1 VLQRRGVL
9 YWVRTRGP
17 QTEYAV
23 VLHSY
28 APASTREVA
37 RQLEL
42 LDITSPAPAGQDIVL
57 PVRLSA
63 GSTDPGVIGIETR
76 APLDLLRL
84 AAASI
89 ELPEDTDKRVQRFPE
104 SGPAG
109 RGIRIRSAATRPAQA
124 RVATEYR
131 GRWYYVDDEDAASKQ
146 WFTTLRF
153 LLSARVQGAPTVA
166 PMLTIPVAK

>member
-1 VLQRRGVL
+1 M
-9 YWVRTRGP
+9 
-17 QTEYAV
+17 
-23 VLHSY
+23 VLHSH

-37 RQLEL
+37 RLLEL
-42 LDITSPAPAGQDIVL
+42 LDIASPAPAGQDIVL

-89 ELPEDTDKRVQRFPE
+89 ELPEAADRRAQRFPE

-131 GRWYYVDDEDAASKQ
+131 GRWYYIDDEDAASKQ
-146 WFTTLRF
+146 WFTTLQF
-153 LLSARVQGAPTVA
+153 LLSAQVQGAPTVA